1 MKSLLAAALVA
12 VLAVPPLLAQQ
23 RPSAPGAAPAGAS
36 AAAVPSPSAA
46 SPAPA
51 CPTCGVVASV
61 RPVTLRGEPQWMG
74 SIGATPRASP
84 PSVAIG
90 AGRSPT
96 LPGRDADSAPRRRT
110 VYEVVVQMDDQTT
123 QKLHYEHRPALSA
136 GDRVRVSDGQVYLR

>member
-1 MKSLLAAALVA
+1 MKSLLAATL
-12 VLAVPPLLAQQ
+12 LAVVAAPPLLAQQ
-23 RPSAPGAAPAGAS
+23 RPGAPGTAPAS
-36 AAAVPSPSAA
+36 AAAASGASTA
-46 SPAPA
+46 SPAPV

-61 RPVTLRGEPQWMG
+61 RPVTLRSEPQWVG
-74 SIGATPRASP
+74 TIGATPRASA

-96 LPGRDADSAPRRRT
+96 LPGRDTDAAPRRRT
-110 VYEVVVQMDDQTT
+110 VYEVVVQMDDQST